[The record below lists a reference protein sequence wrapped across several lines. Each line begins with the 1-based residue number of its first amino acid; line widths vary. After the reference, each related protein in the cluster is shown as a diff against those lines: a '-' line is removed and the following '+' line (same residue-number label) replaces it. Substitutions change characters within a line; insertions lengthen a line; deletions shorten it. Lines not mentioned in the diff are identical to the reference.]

1 MLLENDKVDAQH
13 KYFSHD
19 KDLWPCDLFTIAFFL
34 KEMYDRRY
42 SNRLIIMNKNILK
55 SGKSTLKSQI

>member
-19 KDLWPCDLFTIAFFL
+19 KDLWPCDLFTIAYFFL
-34 KEMYDRRY
+34 KEMYDSKN
-42 SNRLIIMNKNILK
+42 SNRPIIMSK
-55 SGKSTLKSQI
+55 